1 MKNEWQ
7 ELSARLLRPG
17 LRETAAYHVQEYR
30 GLLKLDAMESPFGWP
45 PELRAE
51 LAARIEHIEI
61 NRYPDPRAEGLR
73 ELLKQVFRVPDR
85 WDVMLGNGSDEL
97 IQILMLAL
105 AGPDLRVMSTGPG
118 FVMFRVIA
126 GWLGIPFEEVPL
138 AEDFALDVDAMRAVL
153 ADGRPRLVF
162 LACPNNPTGNLFD
175 AASLESVLDAA
186 RGSALVVIDEAYW
199 AFASREHIDWLD
211 RYPNLLL
218 MRTLSKLGLAGLRL
232 GFLVGHPDW
241 LRELDKLR
249 LPYNVGC
256 LHQAAGEV
264 ALRHFGLLRAQTRQ
278 IVEER
283 GRLYARLVVDA
294 RLQVWP
300 SEANFLLVRPLA
312 AGARAVHAAMIRHGV
327 LVKCFDGAHPQ
338 LANCLRLTVGS
349 GADNAAMCEA
359 LEAALAEVV

>member
-1 MKNEWQ
+1 MKDAWQ
-7 ELSARLLRPG
+7 ELPGRLLRPG
-17 LRETAAYHVQEYR
+17 LRDTPGYHVQESR

-45 PELRAE
+45 SELRAE
-51 LAARIEHIEI
+51 LAARLEHADIH
-61 NRYPDPRAEGLR
+61 RYPDPRAEALR
-73 ELLKQVFRVPDR
+73 ELLKEAFRIPSR
-85 WDVMLGNGSDEL
+85 WDILLGNGSDEL

-105 AGPDLRVMSTGPG
+105 KGPELRVVSPGPG

-126 GWLGIPFEEVPL
+126 GWLGHPFDEVPL
-138 AEDFALDVDAMRAVL
+138 AEDFALDAEAMCRVL
-153 ADGRPRLVF
+153 SDGRPRLVF

-175 AASLESVLDAA
+175 VAALEAVLEAA

-232 GFLVGHPDW
+232 GFLVGHPNW

-249 LPYNVGC
+249 LPYNIGC

-264 ALRHFGLLRAQTRQ
+264 ALRHFGLLRAQTRL

-283 GRLYARLVVDA
+283 ARLHARLAADA
-294 RLQVWP
+294 RLQVDRK
-300 SEANFLLVRPLA
+300 S
-312 AGARAVHAAMIRHGV
+312 
-327 LVKCFDGAHPQ
+327 
-338 LANCLRLTVGS
+338 
-349 GADNAAMCEA
+349 
-359 LEAALAEVV
+359 VV